1 MEASLSERANA
12 EADEVEAAEA
22 NEPDPEDD
30 ESKPTEQEEPD
41 PAAVVDEAAIRKA
54 ERAIS
59 DQKARLEK
67 ILGKTAVAHDCPIC
81 EGLGYL
87 AQAPPIGAAL
97 VFVETD
103 DGIGYEITAPGVP
116 PELLDARDKVAC
128 DWCKGFG
135 QVRSGSKNPNA
146 AIVGCTKCA
155 GNGWVTVAADVQQ
168 NHYVPPPAGQAA
180 NGSQGQSM
188 EVPDDAWARPYGH
201 PHYGM
206 PPSMVGVDVP

>member
-30 ESKPTEQEEPD
+30 ESEQAEEEEAE

-59 DQKARLEK
+59 DQKARLAK
-67 ILGKTAVAHDCPIC
+67 ILGDEMVAHDCPLC
-81 EGLGYL
+81 SALGYL
-87 AQAPPIGAAL
+87 PELPPPGAQL
-97 VFVETD
+97 EVVQTE
-103 DGIGYEITAPGVP
+103 DGVAFNITAGGVP

-128 DWCKGFG
+128 DWCEGFG

-155 GNGWVTVAADVQQ
+155 GNGWMTVPADVQQ
-168 NHYVPPPAGQAA
+168 NHYVPPPAGQVG
-180 NGSQGQSM
+180 NGSQGQPM
-188 EVPDDAWARPYGH
+188 QVPDDAWARPYGH

-206 PPSMVGVDVP
+206 PPNMVGVDVP